1 MPESGELKVVTTSL
15 GQAARIWDQQA
26 AALKAAAAR
35 VSVMNMNRMEAGIF
49 QIIVAPYDAVV
60 AQVSARCE
68 EGSRSMSGIA
78 SGLELAAYT
87 YGQAEQENAANIFRI
102 PAMQGIQP

>member
-1 MPESGELKVVTTSL
+1 MPESGELQVVTTSL
-15 GQAARIWDQQA
+15 RNAARVWDQQA
-26 AALKAAAAR
+26 AALEAASAR

-68 EGSRSMSGIA
+68 EGSRSMHGIA
-78 SGLELAAYT
+78 SALELSAYG
-87 YGQAEQENAANIFRI
+87 YSQAEQDNAVSIHRVH
-102 PAMQGIQP
+102 AMQGI